1 MAKRALQHSP
11 LERTLAQLKKQE
23 QNLWGRIQS
32 VGDAWLAHLERN
44 AFVKSYATLFRKRNE
59 TSPYLSE
66 PVIDLDSLLFLSL
79 IFHLILFF
87 LLTRLSVLPS
97 PRATEAPIVVH
108 ILDSGQ
114 TPAPTAK
121 KEPPK
126 RTIAKKPPPRTP
138 VRPRPKPKEAPVQA
152 AKPAPVNPAPK
163 PLPEPAPPPPLPQ
176 PKAIA
181 QVPREKVA
189 SVAPP
194 SAESLIQLPTR
205 PSEPVHSLPATR
217 TGPVSGIPR
226 AGDAGE
232 PVPEGLRRGDIRQP
246 GTSAGKTNLPALT
259 SPDFAP
265 YLEMIKK
272 RVQAVWKYPEG
283 ISGTHQVS
291 IIFVLDRAGK
301 VVRAEVAG
309 STDPRLASGAIQAMR
324 TASPFPPIPDSLK
337 ELAGWPLRIRFNV
350 EFGVKTHR

>member
-1 MAKRALQHSP
+1 MAQRAIQLSP

-23 QNLWGRIQS
+23 QNLWGRIQGAS
-32 VGDAWLAHLERN
+32 NVWLARLERN
-44 AFVKSYATLFRKRNE
+44 AFVNSYATLFRKRNG

-66 PVIDLDSLLFLSL
+66 PVIDLDSLLLLSL
-79 IFHLILFF
+79 IFHLILFL
-87 LLTRLSVLPS
+87 LLTRFSVLPS
-97 PRATEAPIVVH
+97 PITPKAPIVVH

-114 TPAPTAK
+114 PAAPETK

-126 RTIAKKPPPRTP
+126 RSIAKKTPSRTP
-138 VRPRPKPKEAPVQA
+138 VRPRPQPKAAPVQV
-152 AKPAPVNPAPK
+152 AKPAPVNPAPQ
-163 PLPEPAPPPPLPQ
+163 PLPAPAPLPPLPQ
-176 PKAIA
+176 PKTIA
-181 QVPREKVA
+181 QAPQEKIA

-194 SAESLIQLPTR
+194 SAESLVQLPTR
-205 PSEPVHSLPATR
+205 QSEPAGSLPAAHTA
-217 TGPVSGIPR
+217 PVPGIPR
-226 AGDAGE
+226 AGDAAE
-232 PVPEGLRRGDIRQP
+232 PLPEGLRRGDTRQP
-246 GTSAGKTNLPALT
+246 GTAGGKTNLPALA

-283 ISGTHQVS
+283 ISGAHQVNV
-291 IIFVLDRAGK
+291 IFVLDRAGK